1 MDIEKVATEEKKKN
15 AIDLIVMMVV
25 DELAEDM
32 HLKPTELL
40 PIFVASQTGRLL
52 YEEDSKLWW
61 SGPSDIAEMFIAEL
75 ELPGS
80 KWRAIEN
87 VSYSNL

>member
-1 MDIEKVATEEKKKN
+1 MDIEKVTTEEKKKN
-15 AIDLIVMMVV
+15 AIDLMVMMVV

-75 ELPGS
+75 ERPGS